1 MLSNEEIE
9 KRLDNIEEDIKSIKS
24 SINAAKSLLGG
35 SSEKSGGVGSKEHIR
50 KMLGSFAQD
59 GDKSGVDEKLK
70 KFM

>member
-35 SSEKSGGVGSKEHIR
+35 SSEKSGVGSKEHIR